1 MEIEQSYSLDA
12 HRRLCIKKDLIEL
25 TGWIDTL
32 ERVNEEINYLKII
45 DKQLI
50 KDSAIGH
57 NLQALRRK
65 NTLLMGL
72 LCSYEKELN
81 TEYEYGKLKYD
92 LSRAKLHE
100 KKRSGLDS
108 FVLEFVEI
116 RKRIYHK
123 LSMYHRR

>member
-1 MEIEQSYSLDA
+1 MEIERTYRTDE

-25 TGWIDTL
+25 GSWINTL

-50 KDSAIGH
+50 KDSKIAY
-57 NLQALRRK
+57 NLQAIRRK
-65 NTLLMGL
+65 NTLMMGL

-81 TEYEYGKLKYD
+81 TEYEYGKLRYD

-100 KKRSGLDS
+100 KKRESLDS
-108 FVLEFVEI
+108 YVLEFIEL
-116 RKRIYHK
+116 RKAIYHK
-123 LSMYHRR
+123 LSLFHRR